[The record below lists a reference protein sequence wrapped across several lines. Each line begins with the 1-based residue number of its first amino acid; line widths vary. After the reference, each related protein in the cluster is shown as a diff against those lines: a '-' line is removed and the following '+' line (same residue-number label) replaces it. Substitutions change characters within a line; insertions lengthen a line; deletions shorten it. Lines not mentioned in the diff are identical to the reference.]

1 MISSPLVSLL
11 KSFDKKEMTRFKSF
25 VYSPYHNK
33 HKGVQGLV
41 DYLNECYPLFR
52 KEELSENSIWDA
64 IGMNGNLDKK
74 GLSMIFTYTQKLAL
88 EFLSIEQFKS
98 KNQLIHEQQLIEL
111 RERKQFKLYKKVK
124 RSQSSAI
131 ENLEVMDAAY
141 FLSKSRMFHEENA
154 LLNQQGKYD
163 RGELVD
169 KKLGML
175 DRFYLTEKL
184 KDACELFQRA
194 KGQKQ
199 KFISPLND
207 FALNEIKSNIG
218 NYSDAAPLV
227 AFFHIYQMLIEDTD
241 EYFQVAK
248 KSIHQYKSQLTFEDK
263 NDTYNTLL
271 NFCIL
276 RINKGLRQ
284 YLREAFELFKIL
296 LEEKLL
302 IISGILPEWHYKNIV
317 TIGLLVNEIK
327 WTKLFIEEYK
337 NLLSKEYRENA
348 YNYNLASLYYKT
360 KNYQEMYPLLLK
372 VEYTDWRYALAAK
385 VLLLK
390 TYYDTAESEAL
401 ESLYDSFR
409 QYVKRNK
416 GLSENQ
422 KRGYNNLIKFTHRV
436 FNLKTTKKYSVPEK
450 FSGDI
455 IRVQDQIKSAVYC
468 LNKNWILEK
477 LSEMK

>member
-1 MISSPLVSLL
+1 LTSSPLISLL
-11 KSFDKKEMTRFKSF
+11 KSFEKKEMTRFRSF

-33 HKGVQGLV
+33 HRAVQALV
-41 DYLNECYPLFR
+41 DYLNSCFPSF
-52 KEELSENSIWDA
+52 KSEEVEAEVVWLA
-64 IGMNGNLDKK
+64 IGEEKPLDKK

-88 EFLSIEQFKS
+88 EFLSIEQLKS
-98 KNQLIHEQQLIEL
+98 KDYLVLEQQLIEL

-124 RSQSSAI
+124 RNQTTAMD
-131 ENLEVMDAAY
+131 NMQVMDANY
-141 FLSKSRMFHEENA
+141 FLSKSRFFHEENA

-207 FALNEIKSNIG
+207 FALNEIKSNIN

-227 AFFHIYQMLIEDTD
+227 AFFHIYQMLIQDTD
-241 EYFQVAK
+241 DYFQVAK

-263 NDTYNTLL
+263 NDTYNSLL

-276 RINKGLRQ
+276 RINKGKSQ
-284 YLREAFELFKIL
+284 FLREAFELFKIL
-296 LEEKLL
+296 LEEELL
-302 IISGILPEWHYKNIV
+302 IVADILPEWHYKNIV
-317 TIGLLVNEIK
+317 TIGLLLDEIS
-327 WTKLFIEEYK
+327 WTKLFIEDYK
-337 NLLSKEYRENA
+337 NLLSEEYRENA
-348 YNYNLASLYYKT
+348 YNYNLASLYYKI
-360 KNYQEMYPLLLK
+360 KNYKEMYPLLLR

-390 TYYDTAESEAL
+390 TYYDTSEVEAL

-409 QYVKRNK
+409 QYIKRNK
-416 GLSENQ
+416 ELSENQ
-422 KRGYNNLIKFTHRV
+422 RKSYNNLIKFTHRI
-436 FNLKTTKKYSVPEK
+436 FNLKITKNYISIDKY
-450 FSGDI
+450 
-455 IRVQDQIKSAVYC
+455 KSAVLKIKDQLGQTVYC
-468 LNKNWILEK
+468 FNKKWIQQKIAEI
-477 LSEMK
+477 